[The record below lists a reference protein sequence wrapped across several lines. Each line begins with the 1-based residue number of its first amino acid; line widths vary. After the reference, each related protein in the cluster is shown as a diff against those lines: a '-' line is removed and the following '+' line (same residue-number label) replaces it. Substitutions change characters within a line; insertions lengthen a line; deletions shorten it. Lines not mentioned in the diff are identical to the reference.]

1 MITVDTNINE
11 ELRKAIRV
19 VGRMQNELGSINEV
33 LHGLLKLSTNG
44 GLRIVGPEEMKDTL
58 NGGSDDSRDGLD
70 F

>member
-11 ELRKAIRV
+11 ELRKAIRM

-44 GLRIVGPEEMKDTL
+44 SLHVVGPEEMQDTL

>member
-1 MITVDTNINE
+1 M
-11 ELRKAIRV
+11 

>member
-1 MITVDTNINE
+1 MDTNIND

-19 VGRMQNELGSINEV
+19 VGRMQSELGSINEV

>member
-1 MITVDTNINE
+1 
-11 ELRKAIRV
+11 
-19 VGRMQNELGSINEV
+19 MQSELGSINEV

-44 GLRIVGPEEMKDTL
+44 SLHVVGPEEMQDTL